1 MSGRRIGDRQRWAW
15 LTAGLTAPAAA
26 MTAGISWLWV
36 LPGSLA
42 AILYY
47 MYLEGHL
54 RPVGLAE
61 VLRHRLGLWACVLTF
76 GWTVAV
82 MGRVAVLAD
91 TAFPNVDGFP
101 ALGWA
106 LLALAAWGSRKGP
119 AACARCC
126 GILCLL
132 LGGLYA
138 VIVGFSLPQLHLRW
152 LRPQGTAEEGLWAL
166 GAFLLPA
173 AVWYAPCREGK
184 LPRGMWLALPAASAL
199 LSAVTAGVLS
209 PELTKALPLPF
220 YTLTQWVSI
229 FGVIERIEPLLSAA
243 LTMGVFSLLSA
254 LACSCGALTKA
265 AGLGDLGGPA
275 SCLLAAGA
283 MFLAGGLPL
292 AVLTLGSL
300 LVWLALPLGA
310 VLLDGKKQS
319 TNSGSKEG

>member
-1 MSGRRIGDRQRWAW
+1 LSGRTIGDRQRWAW
-15 LTAGLTAPAAA
+15 LTAGLSAAA
-26 MTAGISWLWV
+26 VTVAAGINWLWV
-36 LPGSLA
+36 LAGGLA

-61 VLRHRLGLWACVLTF
+61 VLRHRLGLWACILTF
-76 GWTVAV
+76 LWTVVV
-82 MGRVAVLAD
+82 MGWAAVLAD

-101 ALGWA
+101 SLGWA
-106 LLALAAWGSRKGP
+106 LLALTAWGSRKGA

-138 VIVGFSLPQLHLRW
+138 VILGFSLPQVELQR
-152 LRPQGTAEEGLWAL
+152 LRPVGTGEDGLWAL
-166 GAFLLPA
+166 GVFLLPA
-173 AVWYAPCREGK
+173 AVWYAPCQKGTLSRF
-184 LPRGMWLALPAASAL
+184 MWLALPVAAAAVSAI
-199 LSAVTAGVLS
+199 TAGVLS
-209 PELTKALPLPF
+209 PELTAELPLPF

-229 FGVIERIEPLLSAA
+229 FGVVERIEPLLSAA

-265 AGLGDLGGPA
+265 AGLGDTGGPA

-283 MFLAGGLPL
+283 MFFVRGLTLP
-292 AVLTLGSL
+292 VLTVGAVVIW
-300 LVWLALPLGA
+300 LVLPLGT
-310 VLLDGKKQS
+310 VLWDSRKRAYK
-319 TNSGSKEG
+319 

>member
-1 MSGRRIGDRQRWAW
+1 MSGRNIGDRQRWAW
-15 LTAGLTAPAAA
+15 LTAGLSAAAAA

-36 LPGSLA
+36 LLGGLA

-54 RPVGLAE
+54 RPVGLAA
-61 VLRHRLGLWACVLTF
+61 VLRHRLGLWACAVTF
-76 GWTVAV
+76 LWTVAV
-82 MGRVAVLAD
+82 MGRVAVMAD

-101 ALGWA
+101 SLGWA
-106 LLALAAWGSRKGP
+106 LLALAAWGSRKGA

-138 VIVGFSLPQLHLRW
+138 VILGFSLPEVQLRW
-152 LRPQGTAEEGLWAL
+152 LRPEGAAVESLWAL

-184 LPRGMWLALPAASAL
+184 LRRPMWLALPGLAAV

-209 PELTKALPLPF
+209 PALTKELSLPF
-220 YTLTQWVSI
+220 YTLTQWISI
-229 FGVIERIEPLLSAA
+229 FGVVERIEPLLSAA

-265 AGLGDLGGPA
+265 AGLGDMGGPL

-283 MFLAGGLPL
+283 MFFAGGLTLP
-292 AVLTLGSL
+292 VLTVGGAV
-300 LVWLALPLGA
+300 VWLALPLGA
-310 VLLDGKKQS
+310 VLLDSRKRAYK
-319 TNSGSKEG
+319 